1 MIGKKVKKVEVEEKI
16 LDVNASMQGNMV
28 FKDPVNLKINGTFEG
43 SLTTKGNLTIGESAE
58 VNADII
64 GENIVIAGK
73 VTGDI
78 IAERSLRLV
87 APARVIGD
95 VRSPSLMVDEGAIL
109 HGACQM
115 IFDEA
120 QISALNAKNKKGVM
134 SAEEVARYLEVDIN
148 AVNSWADSG
157 KLRGKKE
164 NGAWRFERTVVD
176 EWVKAEKIR

>member
-1 MIGKKVKKVEVEEKI
+1 MIGRKVKKVEVEEKI

-95 VRSPSLMVDEGAIL
+95 IRSPSLMVDEGAVL
-109 HGACQM
+109 QGSCQM

-120 QISALNAKNKKGVM
+120 EISRLSSKNKKGVM
-134 SAEEVARYLEVDIN
+134 SAEEVARYLEVDVN
-148 AVNSWADSG
+148 AVTNWADAG
-157 KLRGKKE
+157 RLRGRKE
-164 NGAWRFERTVVD
+164 SGSWRFERTVVD
-176 EWVKAEKIR
+176 EWVKTEKIR

>member
-1 MIGKKVKKVEVEEKI
+1 MIRKKGKRIEMEEKV

-43 SLTTKGNLTIGESAE
+43 TLTTKGTLTIGESAD

-64 GENIVIAGK
+64 GEHIVIAGR

-78 IAERSLRLV
+78 IAEKSLRLI

-95 VRSPSLMVDEGAIL
+95 VKTPSLMVEEGAIL
-109 HGACQM
+109 HGDSHM

-120 QISALNAKNKKGVM
+120 ELSKLNNKTKKGTM
-134 SAEEVARYLEVDIN
+134 SLDEVARYLEVDTTSIMEW
-148 AVNSWADSG
+148 VNSG
-157 KLRGKKE
+157 KLQAKKE
-164 NGAWRFERTVVD
+164 NGTWKFDRTVVD
-176 EWVKAEKIR
+176 AWVKSEKLR

>member
-1 MIGKKVKKVEVEEKI
+1 MIGRRVKKVEVEEKI
-16 LDVNASMQGNMV
+16 LDVNASMQGNMI

-95 VRSPSLMVDEGAIL
+95 IRSPSLMVDEGAVL
-109 HGACQM
+109 QGSCQM

-120 QISALNAKNKKGVM
+120 EIARLSSKNKKGVM
-134 SAEEVARYLEVDIN
+134 SAEEVARYLEVDVN
-148 AVNSWADSG
+148 AVTSWADAG
-157 KLRGKKE
+157 RLRGRKE
-164 NGAWRFERTVVD
+164 NGGWRFERTIVD
-176 EWVKAEKIR
+176 EWVKTEKIR

>member
-1 MIGKKVKKVEVEEKI
+1 MIGKKIKKVEVEEKI
-16 LDVNASMQGNMV
+16 LDVNASMQGNMI

-87 APARVIGD
+87 APARVIGNI
-95 VRSPSLMVDEGAIL
+95 RSPSLMVDEGAVL
-109 HGACQM
+109 HGVCQM

-120 QISALNAKNKKGVM
+120 EISRLNSKNKKGVM
-134 SAEEVARYLEVDIN
+134 SAEEVARYLEVDVN
-148 AVNSWADSG
+148 AVTNWADAG
-157 KLRGKKE
+157 RLRGRKE
-164 NGAWRFERTVVD
+164 NGGWRFERAIVD
-176 EWVKAEKIR
+176 EWVKTEKIR